1 MRSISST
8 TVVSRLSMG
17 WVVGA
22 TLALLS
28 VLICQVG
35 VAATSEI
42 APKSQPDVKLFQG
55 SYPGWPWI
63 ARTPSGKLVATF
75 REGTEHGY
83 APTGH
88 VLVVESVDE
97 GKTWSAPKI
106 IADQKEVDDRNAAVV
121 ALTDDDWIV
130 AYNTYTADLVSRPMI
145 VRTADGGRTW
155 SAPQLVA
162 DIDARTRGAVVK
174 LSSGELLLPIYRAP
188 GNGSLCAR
196 SEDNG
201 KTWQVVELA
210 DSEGYV
216 GDEWT
221 LAEVAPGR
229 VVGIHRNNHATRD
242 GFLWRTE
249 STDRGKTWSAAKRT
263 NVQSQR
269 HPAPAQLLMLEGEPV
284 LAYADRRMV
293 SLSLVSTDDPELLNW
308 DIERRLTVVQYLPD
322 GSPIS
327 DAGYPSIVSLGKNRL
342 MVIDYEITEE
352 EHLVTGYFVEL
363 PEGWLGQ

>member
-1 MRSISST
+1 MPSISRNT
-8 TVVSRLSMG
+8 GLAQLGRHWVVSTYVL
-17 WVVGA
+17 
-22 TLALLS
+22 LLS
-28 VLICQVG
+28 ALVCSASA
-35 VAATSEI
+35 VAAGEI
-42 APKSQPDVKLFQG
+42 APKSQPDVTLFQG

-83 APTGH
+83 SPTGH
-88 VLVVESVDE
+88 VLLVASADD
-97 GKTWSAPKI
+97 GKTWSAPAI
-106 IADQKEVDDRNAAVV
+106 VADQKEVDDRNAAVV

-130 AYNTYTADLVSRPMI
+130 SYNTFTADLVSRPMI

-174 LSSGELLLPIYRAP
+174 LSTGELLLPIYRAQ

-210 DSEGYV
+210 DAESYV
-216 GDEWT
+216 GDEWS

-249 STDRGKTWSAAKRT
+249 STDGGKTWSAAKRT

-269 HPAPAQLLMLEGEPV
+269 HPAPAQLLMHDGKPV

-308 DIERRLTVVQYLPD
+308 DVERRLTAVQYLPD

-327 DAGYPSIVSLGKNRL
+327 DAGYPSVVSLSKNRL
-342 MVIDYEITEE
+342 LVIDYEITEE